1 LQRAYLG
8 RKFNLSHLIGFVCI
22 APGARFIFKGAIPVR

>member
-8 RKFNLSHLIGFVCI
+8 RKFNLSHLVGFACI
-22 APGARFIFKGAIPVR
+22 APGGLSIFKGAIPVR